1 MEMATRQRQQ
11 DPADIDTSTPEGR
24 KAWKEN
30 ASSVLN
36 TAASRRRLCETY
48 DVKVVELGLLPRQN
62 YLDTLKSNADYA
74 VNRYTKNPFVQVT
87 VVEPEVKVEDTEEE
101 FNAWK
106 TSTARELLK
115 LADEAGIETA
125 SDAIARAGFPVRTE
139 RQVVVNG
146 TFSVPLTVKVFEG
159 EDIIDGVNRQV
170 IANKVH
176 NALYYDEEYRQRYLP
191 DDHEVVIDWKAT
203 VADSEGS

>member
-1 MEMATRQRQQ
+1 MATRTRQQ

-36 TAASRRRLCETY
+36 QAATRRRLCDTY
-48 DVKVVELGLLPRQN
+48 DQKVVEFGLLPRQN
-62 YLDTLKSNADYA
+62 YLDNLKANADYA
-74 VNRYTKNPFVQVT
+74 VNRYERNPFVKVE
-87 VVEPEVKVEDTEEE
+87 VVDPEVRVEDTEEE
-101 FNAWK
+101 FNAWRIA
-106 TSTARELLK
+106 TARELLK

-125 SDAIARAGFPVRTE
+125 NDAIARAGFPSRSE

-146 TFSVPLTVKVFEG
+146 TFTVPLTVKVFEG

-191 DDHEVVIDWKAT
+191 DDTGVEIDWKAT
-203 VADSEGS
+203 VAESD